1 MIRVL
6 IIRLYH
12 AVTLIYRVV
21 LQHQLQ
27 VLRQIPLSVN
37 RFLLLI
43 HLILYPLSFWQVS
56 FPCFHNL
63 DQPSHG
69 DADSTD
75 LESNEGDVQ
84 IIAETPNGDG
94 SYLLMN

>member
-6 IIRLYH
+6 IIRLHH

-43 HLILYPLSFWQVS
+43 HLILYSLSFQHVS
-56 FPCFHNL
+56 SPCFHNL
-63 DQPSHG
+63 NLPVVMLIQLISKAMTVMCKLLLKHQMVMV
-69 DADSTD
+69 D
-75 LESNEGDVQ
+75 LL
-84 IIAETPNGDG
+84 IC
-94 SYLLMN
+94 